1 MYFIALFSFG
11 TAAILGIL
19 MAVLHFR
26 GETSGKALGLA
37 HGLFALSGIVLLSV
51 GLAKLNAGA
60 AWWLVAGFALVALGG
75 AYLFSRQMKGE
86 PWPGLVIAVHGGL
99 ALVMIVV
106 LGLWLADRPEPESE
120 DGSVPA
126 TTGQAALSPTAA

>member
-1 MYFIALFSFG
+1 MYFISLFAFA
-11 TAAILGIL
+11 TAAALGLL

-26 GETSGKALGLA
+26 GEQSGRAIGLA
-37 HGLFALSGIVLLSV
+37 HGLFALSGIVLLAV
-51 GLAKLNAGA
+51 GLGKLNAGP
-60 AWWLVAGFALVALGG
+60 AWWIVAGFGVVALGG
-75 AYLFSRQMKGE
+75 AYLFSRQVQGK
-86 PWPGLVIAVHGGL
+86 PWPGLVIAIHGGL

-126 TTGQAALSPTAA
+126 TTVQAALPPAAA